1 MTTASHNILRAAPA
15 LLALLLCQPAAAR
28 TLQEITESYP
38 LETGGSIS
46 LDNINGDIELK
57 SWDESRVQVNYRIT
71 GKSEKALE
79 RIRVKIK
86 ADPNHLRIDTIHS
99 KSNSWWG
106 SGDGG
111 SVSYELMVPTGA
123 RLRSIETVNGSIS
136 IEGVTGEVDAE
147 TVNGSIEVSGIESDA
162 KLSTVNG
169 RVEAQLDRLNSD
181 QRVSL
186 ESVNGQI
193 IVYMP
198 DNADVEI
205 RAETVHGQLRN
216 DFNLPVEKGMVGKDL
231 RGRLGSGGG
240 RLTLDTVNG
249 SINIRRN

>member
-1 MTTASHNILRAAPA
+1 
-15 LLALLLCQPAAAR
+15 
-28 TLQEITESYP
+28 
-38 LETGGSIS
+38 
-46 LDNINGDIELK
+46 
-57 SWDESRVQVNYRIT
+57 
-71 GKSEKALE
+71 
-79 RIRVKIK
+79 
-86 ADPNHLRIDTIHS
+86 
-99 KSNSWWG
+99 
-106 SGDGG
+106 
-111 SVSYELMVPTGA
+111 PTGA